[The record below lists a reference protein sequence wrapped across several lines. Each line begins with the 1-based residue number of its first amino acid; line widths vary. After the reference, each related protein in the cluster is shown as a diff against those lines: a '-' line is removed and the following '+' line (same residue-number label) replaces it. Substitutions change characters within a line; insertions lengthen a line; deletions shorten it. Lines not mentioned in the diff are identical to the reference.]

1 MKKELSLSDLKQVYF
16 LGIGGIGMSAIAR
29 WFLHNGFPVAGYDK
43 TESPLTK
50 KLAEEGMEI
59 HYEDSIDL
67 IPKACL
73 EHVEHSLFIYTPA
86 IPKDHVEMNHLI
98 GKGIRLYKRSE
109 ILGWITQQIPT
120 LAVAG
125 THGKTT
131 TSSLLTHLLISA
143 GKNNPTGEKLNE
155 KDWTY

>member
-67 IPKACL
+67 IPKICIS
-73 EHVEHSLFIYTPA
+73 EPEKCLFIFTPA
-86 IPKDHVEMNHLI
+86 IP
-98 GKGIRLYKRSE
+98 
-109 ILGWITQQIPT
+109 
-120 LAVAG
+120 A
-125 THGKTT
+125 THQ
-131 TSSLLTHLLISA
+131 
-143 GKNNPTGEKLNE
+143 EKLFLIKL
-155 KDWTY
+155 KDSFDIVDKSKNIFILFCYCTLLNLGCIYW